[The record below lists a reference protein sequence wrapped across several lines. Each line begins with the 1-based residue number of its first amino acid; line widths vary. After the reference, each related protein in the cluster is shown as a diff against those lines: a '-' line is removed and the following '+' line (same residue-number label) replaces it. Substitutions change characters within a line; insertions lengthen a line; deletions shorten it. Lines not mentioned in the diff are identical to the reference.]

1 MLLINWYL
9 KPMKSMLICLIRI
22 LRICIDNPDKT
33 IKRLEALGIKW
44 RDKMIQSGMI
54 WSVNHRKIII
64 ILRDKVRSL
73 EKRRLEEVGRNL
85 SLVLV
90 KHGI

>member
-9 KPMKSMLICLIRI
+9 KPMKSMLICQTRI

-44 RDKMIQSGMI
+44 RDKTIQSGMI

-64 ILRDKVRSL
+64 ILRDKVKNL

-90 KHGI
+90 RHGI